1 MFVRIKGQIVNLDLI
16 KRISDITPYKMFKS
30 DLKVEDYHWMKIVSG
45 GPNGEIEA
53 LNKTANGTEN
63 EREFTIVYVVDI
75 HHYQR
80 TRYDEDITR
89 IVIGTSRTEARKI
102 LEALVKRL
110 NGNINGIEEITA

>member
-63 EREFTIVYVVDI
+63 EREFTIALYRSHLLVL
-75 HHYQR
+75 
-80 TRYDEDITR
+80 R
-89 IVIGTSRTEARKI
+89 ICLLFPSRLHLCAQLPPTLAS
-102 LEALVKRL
+102 AH
-110 NGNINGIEEITA
+110 